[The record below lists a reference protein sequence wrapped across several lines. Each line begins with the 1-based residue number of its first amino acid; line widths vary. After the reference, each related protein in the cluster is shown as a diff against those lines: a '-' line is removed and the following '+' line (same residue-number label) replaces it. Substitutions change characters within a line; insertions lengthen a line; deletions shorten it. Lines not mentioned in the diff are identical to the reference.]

1 MQVWHGMAF
10 ELMSISM
17 PFLNFATVFLG
28 RVSIY
33 TGICHYTDK
42 ITVSHLFWCALLL
55 LIISSFSPS
64 LFFCRIFRSTFLF
77 FYLLP
82 YKIFRFEILFGM
94 VGLVWCVSSHRVHNS
109 LIYYIYKI
117 WRNSVVAF
125 LQCVWL
131 FNFCSVFFLK
141 NRWYKCGRSS
151 QAKQTQWCVCVYL
164 CIFRSYSDSLS
175 FLLAFFLPSLYGG
188 VFVCVYISSS
198 LNIFVF
204 FFLLSSRL
212 HSIFEDGAPQV
223 HIISSRAQTSIAIPN
238 SSCVLCHRAMLY
250 LPLFSTIRHT
260 TLWIHPCF
268 D

>member
-10 ELMSISM
+10 ELMSIPM
-17 PFLNFATVFLG
+17 PFLNFATVLLG

-42 ITVSHLFWCALLL
+42 ITVSHLFQCALLL

-64 LFFCRIFRSTFLF
+64 LFFVEFFGVFFFILSCAVENISFRYSVWYGRVDMVCVRLIVYTIHLSIIYIKYEETPLQLFSSVFGFSIFAVPFSSKTDG
-77 FYLLP
+77 
-82 YKIFRFEILFGM
+82 INV
-94 VGLVWCVSSHRVHNS
+94 VGRHKRNRPNGVFV
-109 LIYYIYKI
+109 YIYASI
-117 WRNSVVAF
+117 ALILN
-125 LQCVWL
+125 L
-131 FNFCSVFFLK
+131 
-141 NRWYKCGRSS
+141 
-151 QAKQTQWCVCVYL
+151 
-164 CIFRSYSDSLS
+164 SLS
-175 FLLAFFLPSLYGG
+175 FLLAFFLSSLYGG

-204 FFLLSSRL
+204 FFLLYSRL

-250 LPLFSTIRHT
+250 LPRFSTIRHT
-260 TLWIHPCF
+260 TL
-268 D
+268 

>member
-10 ELMSISM
+10 ELMSIPM
-17 PFLNFATVFLG
+17 PFLNFATVLLG

-42 ITVSHLFWCALLL
+42 ITVSHLFQCALLL

-64 LFFCRIFRSTFLF
+64 LFFVEFFGVFFFFFILCRRKYFVSIFC
-77 FYLLP
+77 
-82 YKIFRFEILFGM
+82 
-94 VGLVWCVSSHRVHNS
+94 LVWSGWYGVFRLISYTIHLSIIYIKYEETPLQLFSSVFGFSIFAVPFSSKTDGINVVGRHKRNRPNGVFV
-109 LIYYIYKI
+109 YIYASFALI
-117 WRNSVVAF
+117 
-125 LQCVWL
+125 L
-131 FNFCSVFFLK
+131 NF
-141 NRWYKCGRSS
+141 
-151 QAKQTQWCVCVYL
+151 
-164 CIFRSYSDSLS
+164 SLS

-204 FFLLSSRL
+204 FFLLYSRL

-238 SSCVLCHRAMLY
+238 SSCVLYHRAMLY
-250 LPLFSTIRHT
+250 LPLSSTIRHT
-260 TLWIHPCF
+260 TL
-268 D
+268 